1 MGLAQVMPSTL
12 RSLEKRF
19 GRKLDPF
26 NQADAVLMQK
36 EVMREN
42 HARFGSWDDALRAY
56 NGGWDRSRW
65 GNKETRGYVPAIH
78 SKMERGPRVPTP
90 MPDDA
95 LAAQRAG
102 DQHMNI
108 RGSFDPLAITLTLPD
123 GTPAAPPQHLNPRFS
138 TPTFGRPS

>member
-1 MGLAQVMPSTL
+1 MAFTWLPSTRRRELPL
-12 RSLEKRF
+12 RGLQRLEPPEF
-19 GRKLDPF
+19 L
-26 NQADAVLMQK
+26 Q
-36 EVMREN
+36 
-42 HARFGSWDDALRAY
+42 
-56 NGGWDRSRW
+56 
-65 GNKETRGYVPAIH
+65 
-78 SKMERGPRVPTP
+78 RGPRVPTP

>member
-1 MGLAQVMPSTL
+1 
-12 RSLEKRF
+12 
-19 GRKLDPF
+19 
-26 NQADAVLMQK
+26 
-36 EVMREN
+36 
-42 HARFGSWDDALRAY
+42 
-56 NGGWDRSRW
+56 
-65 GNKETRGYVPAIH
+65 
-78 SKMERGPRVPTP
+78 MERGPRVPTP